1 MSKTS
6 DTYVT
11 YYKYNKKN
19 EKDPVVFIHGIGLTH
34 EIWDDQIVFFK
45 NYNTIVYDLIG
56 HGKTP
61 LNKKQINM
69 KDFCKQ
75 LLKLID
81 ELNRYSSKKLV
92 YAKPGGKGVR
102 GSQLTNEGKTFIK
115 IFRNIES
122 KLTKLTIKEK
132 KDLESLFSDI

>member
-1 MSKTS
+1 MRCILNT
-6 DTYVT
+6 
-11 YYKYNKKN
+11 NKKKLIKIRIQIKN
-19 EKDPVVFIHGIGLTH
+19 EFYIGPGKILLLEKIGEKGSISKAAESIGLS
-34 EIWDDQIVFFK
+34 
-45 NYNTIVYDLIG
+45 Y
-56 HGKTP
+56 
-61 LNKKQINM
+61 KKAW
-69 KDFCKQ
+69 
-75 LLKLID
+75 KLID

-92 YAKPGGKGVR
+92 YAKSGGKGVR